1 MKIKTRASPRIDK
14 FWKQLSNKEKWRVP
28 SRVVVF
34 VCFFSTLWKSQNYSL
49 ILYLYVSP
57 LRMRIL
63 TIMLITIIVQVFCR
77 FVSSAALDT
86 VSPQIG

>member
-49 ILYLYVSP
+49 NLNLYSKSSQNADPHNNANHHNSAGFLQILLAQ
-57 LRMRIL
+57 LH
-63 TIMLITIIVQVFCR
+63 
-77 FVSSAALDT
+77 
-86 VSPQIG
+86 